1 MRALAHG
8 DIQFPSVG
16 EDRRSS
22 PISASHHL
30 LQLLRRDECTS
41 SDEAAMSKTM
51 RLLAALPTAQKRLT
65 FEMEIR
71 PFGENWQDRYLSN
84 NNKRN

>member
-1 MRALAHG
+1 MQCLQGLWVLAG
-8 DIQFPSVG
+8 GVV
-16 EDRRSS
+16 
-22 PISASHHL
+22 
-30 LQLLRRDECTS
+30 T
-41 SDEAAMSKTM
+41 MSKTM
-51 RLLAALPTAQKRLT
+51 RLLAALPTAQERLT

>member
-1 MRALAHG
+1 M
-8 DIQFPSVG
+8 
-16 EDRRSS
+16 
-22 PISASHHL
+22 
-30 LQLLRRDECTS
+30 T
-41 SDEAAMSKTM
+41 MSKTM
-51 RLLAALPTAQKRLT
+51 RLLAALPTAQERLT